1 VSINVNDK
9 MMFDRWNI
17 FSQEI
22 DNEVRMVADMTG
34 LCSDLE
40 NGKKKDNED
49 DYMQN
54 NDVDNDDRPLNTG
67 NERTPPYA
75 KQRSF
80 PNPPARQPPSKTNS
94 RPEASPKRGYGAP

>member
-1 VSINVNDK
+1 MQQNN
-9 MMFDRWNI
+9 
-17 FSQEI
+17 SQEI

-54 NDVDNDDRPLNTG
+54 NDVDTG

-75 KQRSF
+75 K
-80 PNPPARQPPSKTNS
+80 
-94 RPEASPKRGYGAP
+94 